1 MLPYVTKVEARRQ
14 DLEEPEASGLQEL
27 VATIRSTT
35 DVEYSFCDD
44 NLVMLAILSEIVLE
58 DKDVHTVYF

>member
-1 MLPYVTKVEARRQ
+1 MLPYVPKVEARRQ

-27 VATIRSTT
+27 VATIRRTT

>member
-1 MLPYVTKVEARRQ
+1 MLPYVPKVEARRQ

-44 NLVMLAILSEIVLE
+44 NSDSDNKIMTEFRLKFNFDSI
-58 DKDVHTVYF
+58 